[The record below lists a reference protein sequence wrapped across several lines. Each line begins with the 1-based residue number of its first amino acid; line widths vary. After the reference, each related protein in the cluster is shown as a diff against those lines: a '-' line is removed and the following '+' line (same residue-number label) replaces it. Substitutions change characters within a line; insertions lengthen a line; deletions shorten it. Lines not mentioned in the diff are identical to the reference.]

1 MKILS
6 VWSVYPVVIR
16 GSSFLLNTFL
26 QYNNTTHQSC
36 KISIILMTFFEKT
49 EFSEISKRHLEKISG
64 HFFGHKSCFFSPS
77 FARIHLFFREFTMT
91 SPSFA
96 RIQYD

>member
-49 EFSEISKRHLEKISG
+49 EFSEISKRHLKKISG